1 MLQSIHDKIKG
12 WVAYV
17 ILGAIALVFVLWG
30 INWTL
35 GAPNYAAKVNGNEV
49 SANEVRQTYQ
59 QQLAQ
64 LERQTNGQV
73 SEAQRSDLKRRVLDE
88 YVNGEA
94 IVSRADALGYRV
106 SDQELLKAMA
116 QIPAFQVDGKFD
128 KAHAVAVL
136 KSQGRS
142 IPEIEALFA
151 RDVKLRQLD
160 AALTLSSF
168 ATKSEVKQIMALT
181 RQQREIA
188 WVTLEAEKYA
198 SQANPDDAALQKYYD
213 AHKPDYMTAETVNL
227 RYIEISLAQIAANVK
242 VDDAQLKA
250 YYEEQKT
257 KTPERFLQGE
267 QRRVRHILFAV
278 TDPKDDAAAKAKS
291 EEILKRAQA
300 GEDFSKLAKEFS
312 QDPGSAAEGGDLG
325 WSERKVWVA
334 PFADAAYS
342 MKVDEIRGP
351 VKTQFGYHILKLDG
365 IQPAAV
371 KSFEASKSEMETE
384 YRRNEAERLFN
395 NAQDQLA
402 DAALQNATDID
413 EVAKKAGLP
422 VQEVADFSRTDGGG
436 ALGHTPAVIEAAF
449 NPDVLDGRLSPMIE
463 VEKGRG
469 VVLHATDHK
478 LPQQKPLEAVRSDV
492 LAALKKQRGV
502 ELAAAAAADAVR
514 RLKAGESWE
523 AVAKS
528 LGVAAPAPAF
538 IARTDQKVPLEI
550 RTEAFGEPKPNPKPL
565 YSDVRLANG
574 DAAVLALTAVR
585 EDPSDSKQPEA
596 ELRREVAAQI
606 ASTEAQSYAAAARAD
621 AKVVLNPQ
629 VIE

>member
-49 SANEVRQTYQ
+49 SVNEVRQTYQ

-64 LERQTNGQV
+64 LERQSNGQV
-73 SEAQRSDLKRRVLDE
+73 SEAQRNDLKRRVLDE

-94 IVSRADALGYRV
+94 LVSRADALGYRV

-168 ATKSEVKQIMALT
+168 ATQSEVKQIMALT

-188 WVTLEAEKYA
+188 WVSLAAEKYA

-213 AHKPDYMTAETVNL
+213 AHKSDYMTAETVNL

-278 TDPKDDAAAKAKS
+278 TDPKEDAAAKAKS

-312 QDPGSAAEGGDLG
+312 QDPGSAAQGGDLG

-334 PFADAAYS
+334 PFADAAYD

-365 IQPAAV
+365 IQPATV

-413 EVAKKAGLP
+413 EVAKKAGLT
-422 VQEVADFSRTDGGG
+422 VQEVADFSRSDGGG
-436 ALGHTPAVIEAAF
+436 ALGSAPAVIEAAF
-449 NPDVLDGRLSPMIE
+449 SPDVLDGRLSPMVE

-469 VVLHATDHK
+469 VVLRATDHK
-478 LPQQKPLEAVRSDV
+478 LPQQKPLEAVKSEV

-528 LGVAAPAPAF
+528 LGLAAPAPAF

-550 RTEAFGEPKPNPKPL
+550 RTEAFGEPKPTAKPL

-585 EDPSDSKQPEA
+585 EDPNDAKQPEA

-629 VIE
+629 AIE